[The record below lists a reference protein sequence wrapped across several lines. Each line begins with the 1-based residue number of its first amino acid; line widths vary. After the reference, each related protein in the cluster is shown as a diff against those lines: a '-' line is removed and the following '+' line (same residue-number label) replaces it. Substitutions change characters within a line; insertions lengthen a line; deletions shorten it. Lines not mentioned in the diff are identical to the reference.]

1 MKNNCLILKN
11 ILFFG
16 KVRIILFSV
25 VNDNRM
31 HSQTKGK
38 TLVTEFEG
46 YCIAACFVIVALL
59 ILALDNKLQAARKR
73 ERRFKNRRALA
84 E

>member
-1 MKNNCLILKN
+1 M
-11 ILFFG
+11 
-16 KVRIILFSV
+16 
-25 VNDNRM
+25 
-31 HSQTKGK
+31 
-38 TLVTEFEG
+38 TEFEG
-46 YCIAACFVIVALL
+46 YCLAACFVGIVML